1 MNKTRLPIV
10 MYNKRKGSIEELL
23 YMRNYALESASARIP
38 ELKTLKEVKN
48 FYLDIIELKF
58 SKKFAD
64 NIRLILLELFDYS
77 LPIGQIEDLDRD
89 VKLVTTAILS
99 TSVSLR
105 DKKLSEEEILVIVSD
120 LMQSSQILTDRLWFS
135 QKVYIDEVLGPEAP
149 GPSA

>member
-1 MNKTRLPIV
+1 MI
-10 MYNKRKGSIEELL
+10 I
-23 YMRNYALESASARIP
+23 AS
-38 ELKTLKEVKN
+38 
-48 FYLDIIELKF
+48 
-58 SKKFAD
+58 
-64 NIRLILLELFDYS
+64 
-77 LPIGQIEDLDRD
+77 PIGQIEDLDRD